1 MTVPTHLQ
9 HQPIVAV
16 DDYHLNDAV
25 YPAQTTDARALSI
38 GRAQFDPHDFTA
50 KVFRETATGRWSRQS
65 EEVPLHRVLDL
76 AILLATVVK
85 RQTTGQASLSP
96 RLKEYVINPSDYP
109 DLVNFIQNNWGE
121 FGPRLQELKALL

>member
-1 MTVPTHLQ
+1 MKVPTHLY

-38 GRAQFDPHDFTA
+38 GRAQFDSTDFTA
-50 KVFRETATGRWSRQS
+50 KVFRQTITGRWSRQS

-76 AILLATVVK
+76 AILLATVIK
-85 RQTTGQASLSP
+85 RQTPGQASLSP
-96 RLKEYVINPSDYP
+96 RLGDYVINQADYSA
-109 DLVNFIQNNWGE
+109 LVSFIQNNWAE
-121 FGPRLQELKALL
+121 FDPRLKELKALL